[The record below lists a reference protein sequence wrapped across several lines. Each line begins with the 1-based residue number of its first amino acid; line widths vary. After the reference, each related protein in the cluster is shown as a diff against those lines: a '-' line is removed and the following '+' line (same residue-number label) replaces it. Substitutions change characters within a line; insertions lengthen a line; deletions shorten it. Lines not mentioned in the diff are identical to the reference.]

1 MPDDLSPPAADARHT
16 VSEERDLRERFRE
29 PSERVQKKAI
39 PRLDRHCREIIRRS
53 PFLCLATANGAG
65 QADVSPRG
73 DPPGFVT
80 VLDDNTLLIPDR
92 PGNNRLDSMANILA
106 NPEVGLIFFIPGWDE
121 TLRVNGTAE
130 IIDDPAVLQGM
141 ALEGHTPKVAIRVH
155 VREAMLHCAKAIRR
169 SRLWDPAAHMPKGA
183 LPGVG
188 KMVMDMANL
197 DGDPDAADASYEK
210 AVSKLYE

>member
-1 MPDDLSPPAADARHT
+1 MTDNAQ
-16 VSEERDLRERFRE
+16 DLRTIADEDELRGNFRE

-39 PRLDRHCREIIRRS
+39 PHLDWHCREIIKRS
-53 PFLCLATANGAG
+53 PFLCLATANADG

-73 DPPGFVT
+73 DPAGFVT
-80 VLDDNTLLIPDR
+80 VLDDKTLLIPDR
-92 PGNNRLDSMANILA
+92 PGNNRLDSMSNIVA

-121 TLRVNGTAE
+121 TLRVNGTA
-130 IIDDPAVLQGM
+130 DVVQDPAVLAAM
-141 ALEGHTPKVAIRVH
+141 EMNGHIPKVAIRVR

-169 SRLWDPAAHMPKGA
+169 SRLWEEDAQIDRKE

-188 KMVMDMANL
+188 RMVMDMANL
-197 DGDPDAADASYEK
+197 SGDPDAADESYDA